1 MYCGKYEPNQVE
13 KKHRWSS
20 KKAGILFL
28 SLLLIAVLQIGGTL
42 AYLVANTESV
52 VNTFTPSKV
61 KSEVIENFDGT
72 YKTNVNVT
80 NTGDVDAYI
89 RVKLVTYRV
98 NDNGDHIGGI
108 ADIPTFTLGEGWVKG
123 KDGNYYYTKPV
134 NPDEKPKAN
143 LTNSMLLK
151 EYDDADGGKQ
161 VVEVMAEGI
170 QAEPA
175 KAVKDAWKI
184 VTVNY
189 DGSLT
194 VDTGTN

>member
-13 KKHRWSS
+13 KKHRRSS

-28 SLLLIAVLQIGGTL
+28 SLLLIAALQIGGTL
-42 AYLVANTESV
+42 AYLAANTKSV
-52 VNTFTPSKV
+52 INTFIPSNV
-61 KSEVIENFDGT
+61 DSEVTEEFDGT
-72 YKTNVNVT
+72 YKKNVNVT

-98 NDNGDHIGGI
+98 NDQGEHIGGK
-108 ADIPTFTLGEGWVKG
+108 AEIPQFTLGDDWVKG
-123 KDGNYYYTKPV
+123 KDGNYYYTEPV
-134 NPDEKPKAN
+134 EPGKRPGAN
-143 LTNSMLLK
+143 LTESMLLK
-151 EYDDADGGKQ
+151 KYDDADGGKQ

-170 QAEPA
+170 QAEPVE
-175 KAVKDAWKI
+175 AVKDAWKI
-184 VTVNY
+184 VTVNS

>member
-13 KKHRWSS
+13 KKHGWSS

-42 AYLVANTESV
+42 AYLVANTEPV

-61 KSEVIENFDGT
+61 KSEVTENFDGT

-98 NDNGDHIGGI
+98 NNKGDHIGGE
-108 ADIPTFTLGEGWVKG
+108 AKLPEFKLGTGWVMG

-134 NPDEKPKAN
+134 APGKEPGAN
-143 LTNSMLLK
+143 LTDSMLLK
-151 EYDDADGGKQ
+151 EYVDADGGKQ

-170 QAEPA
+170 QANP
-175 KAVKDAWKI
+175 KDAVEDAWENVKVDSYGNLI
-184 VTVNY
+184 
-189 DGSLT
+189 